1 MKRRLSD
8 WLLRLAAKFN
18 PKLKRLFAS
27 AGGTLERLE
36 SEVSLYRDRY
46 SMERREVLS
55 RISEIREAYAM
66 TGAGPMQTGGT
77 NVVESAR
84 SGVFK
89 EAIAELELALEDRGW
104 KREQALAATEF
115 SRYGI
120 QQIMLIARLYKIKN
134 PLVRRAIEISAL
146 YVWGRGYEISS
157 DDPDTN
163 DILEAVFQG
172 KENQPVLSITALM
185 AHEEATWTDGNI
197 FFVAC
202 TDEKTGEVI
211 WRTIDPTEIAEIVTD
226 PDDGAIPMLYHR
238 MWSRQVFNPQ
248 TGVTEWSPGD
258 EWYPA
263 IQYDPA
269 LLPPLVKNKKIRN
282 EPVYHFKVGGL
293 PKWHFGC
300 PIAYPLIDWAR
311 AIRRFLENWATI
323 TDALAYFAWNV
334 ETSGGAPAIAAL
346 KQTFATTLANDGTS
360 IETNP
365 TPTSG
370 GAWISGPGNKITP
383 MKTAG
388 MTTGPEECR
397 RLVLMLCA
405 GSGWPETFFG
415 DASTGSL
422 ATAQSLDRPTELKI
436 LAAQERWREVLQYLA
451 QYSIDRSVMAPQ
463 GRLHEARKAR
473 KPAKEPII
481 TVSFPAVLEHDIAK
495 MVSAIVE
502 AATLNGFEATGID
515 ERTAVGLLLAELGV
529 EDWQTVL
536 EAMYPMDQYEDVQD
550 RTELLAVNQDNA
562 LNAPPPPPPV
572 QPGSPGTEGQAGAAP
587 HPAGPRKPR
596 PKRVSAGE
604 SEKLDR
610 AVKALLKASEALKSR
625 RAA

>member
-1 MKRRLSD
+1 MNWFQKM
-8 WLLRLAAKFN
+8 LLRLAARFN

-36 SEVSLYRDRY
+36 TEVGLYRDRY

-66 TGAGPMQTGGT
+66 TGAGPMQAGGSKVT
-77 NVVESAR
+77 ESAR

-120 QQIMLIARLYKIKN
+120 QQIMLISRLYKVKN
-134 PLVRRAIEISAL
+134 PLIRRAIEISAL
-146 YVWGRGYEISS
+146 YVWGRGYEITS

-163 DILEAVFQG
+163 DILQACFQG
-172 KENQPVLSITALM
+172 KPNQPVLSITALM
-185 AHEEATWTDGNI
+185 QHEEATWTDGNI

-238 MWSRQVFNPQ
+238 MWSRQVFNPM

-334 ETSGGAPAIAAL
+334 ETVGGAPAIAAL
-346 KQTFATTLANDGTS
+346 KQTFATTLANDGTQ

-451 QYSIDRSVMAPQ
+451 QYTIDRSAMSP
-463 GRLHEARKAR
+463 GGKLHEARKAK
-473 KPAKEPII
+473 KPAKEPTI
-481 TVSFPAVLEHDIAK
+481 TVSFPAVLEHDISK

-550 RTELLAVNQDNA
+550 RTELLAIDRENA
-562 LNAPPPPPPV
+562 INAPPPPPPV
-572 QPGSPGTEGQAGAAP
+572 QPGSPGTEGPAGAAP
-587 HPAGPRKPR
+587 HPPGPRKPH
-596 PKRVSAGE
+596 PKRTGGTQEAA
-604 SEKLDR
+604 KLDR
-610 AVKALLKASEALKSR
+610 AVKALLKASEALRTR

>member
-8 WLLRLAAKFN
+8 WLLRLATKFN

-120 QQIMLIARLYKIKN
+120 QQIMLISRLYKIKN
-134 PLVRRAIEISAL
+134 PLIRRAIEISAL

-587 HPAGPRKPR
+587 HPAGPRKPH

>member
-66 TGAGPMQTGGT
+66 TGAGPMQTGGA
-77 NVVESAR
+77 NVAESAR

-134 PLVRRAIEISAL
+134 PLIRRAIEISAL

-587 HPAGPRKPR
+587 HPAGPRKPH

>member
-89 EAIAELELALEDRGW
+89 EAIAVLELALEDRGW

-134 PLVRRAIEISAL
+134 PLIRRAIEISAL

-451 QYSIDRSVMAPQ
+451 QYSIDRSVMAPK

-587 HPAGPRKPR
+587 HPAGPRKPH

>member
-1 MKRRLSD
+1 MNWLRRF
-8 WLLRLAAKFN
+8 LLRLAARFN
-18 PKLKRLFAS
+18 PNLGKLFHS

-36 SEVSLYRDRY
+36 NEVEIYRDRY

-55 RISEIREAYAM
+55 RIAEIREAYAM
-66 TGAGPMQTGGT
+66 TGSGPMQAGAA
-77 NVVESAR
+77 NVTESAR
-84 SGVFK
+84 NGVFR

-120 QQIMLIARLYKIKN
+120 QQIMLISRLYKIKN
-134 PLVRRAIEISAL
+134 PLIRRAIEISAL
-146 YVWGRGYEISS
+146 YVWGRGYQITS
-157 DDPDTN
+157 DDPDV
-163 DILEAVFQG
+163 DEILQATFQG
-172 KENQPVLSITALM
+172 EANAPVLSINALM
-185 AHEEATWTDGNI
+185 QHEEATWTDGNI

-238 MWSRQVFNPQ
+238 MWSRQAFNAQ
-248 TGVTEWSPGD
+248 TGATEWAPGD

-269 LLPPLVKNKKIRN
+269 LLPPLVKNKPLQKD
-282 EPVYHFKVGGL
+282 PVYHFKVGGL

-323 TDALAYFAWNV
+323 TDALAYFSWNV
-334 ETSGGAPAIAAL
+334 ETVGGAPAIAAL
-346 KQTFATTLANDGTS
+346 KQTFATTLANDGTQ

-370 GAWISGPGNKITP
+370 AAWISGPGNKLTP

-436 LAAQERWREVLQYLA
+436 LAAQERWREVLQYMAMYSLKRSGLA
-451 QYSIDRSVMAPQ
+451 PK
-463 GRLHEARKAR
+463 GKLKEASAK
-473 KPAKEPII
+473 KPKKPEEMTIK
-481 TVSFPAVLEHDIAK
+481 VSFPAVLEHDIGKQVA
-495 MVSAIVE
+495 AITE
-502 AATLNGFEATGID
+502 AMTLNGFEATGID
-515 ERTAVGLLLAELGV
+515 ERTGVGLLLAELGV

-536 EAMYPMDQYEDVQD
+536 EAMYPMDEYEDVID
-550 RTELLAVNQDNA
+550 RTELLAVNKENA
-562 LNAPPPPPPV
+562 LLAPPPPPPV
-572 QPGSPGTEGQAGAAP
+572 QPGSPGTEGPSGAAP
-587 HPAGPRKPR
+587 HPAAPRKPH
-596 PKRVSAGE
+596 PKRIAAGE
-604 SEKLDR
+604 AATLDR
-610 AVKALLKASEALKSR
+610 AVKALLKASEAL
-625 RAA
+625 RAKKAS

>member
-1 MKRRLSD
+1 MNWLKGV
-8 WLLRLAAKFN
+8 LLRLAAKFN
-18 PKLKRLFAS
+18 PQLARMLRE
-27 AGGTLERLE
+27 GGTLDRLTNE
-36 SEVSLYRDRY
+36 LALHR
-46 SMERREVLS
+46 ERRSSENREILS
-55 RISEIREAYAM
+55 RLDEVRQAQAM
-66 TGAGPMQTGGT
+66 SGAGPMLLEG
-77 NVVESAR
+77 AR
-84 SGVFK
+84 SSEKPGVFR

-104 KREQALAATEF
+104 KREQALSATEF

-134 PLVRRAIEISAL
+134 PLVRRAIEISGL
-146 YVWGRGYEISS
+146 YVWGRGYEVTS

-163 DILEAVFQG
+163 DVLKEVFYGQD
-172 KENQPVLSITALM
+172 NAPTFAISALIQ
-185 AHEEATWTDGNI
+185 HQEATWTDGNI
-197 FFVAC
+197 FFVAF
-202 TDEKTGEVI
+202 TDEKTGQVI

-226 PDDGAIPMLYHR
+226 PDDGAIEMLFHR
-238 MWSRQVFNPQ
+238 HWSRQVFNPL

-269 LLPPLVKNKKIRN
+269 KLPKLVKGKPLQASPI
-282 EPVYHFKVGGL
+282 YHCKVGGL

-300 PIAYPLIDWAR
+300 PKAYPLIDWAR

-323 TDALAYFAWNV
+323 TDALAFFAWNV
-334 ETSGGAPAIAAL
+334 ETVGGAPAIAAL
-346 KQTFATTLANDGTS
+346 KQTFATTLANDGTQ

-370 GAWISGPGNKITP
+370 AAWISGPGNKITP

-436 LAAQERWREVLQYLA
+436 LSEQECWKEWIGYMG
-451 QYSIDRSVMAPQ
+451 QYSVDRSSKAPK
-463 GRLHEARKAR
+463 GRLYEAAKKPGKKAE
-473 KPAKEPII
+473 KPTIK
-481 TVSFPAVLEHDIAK
+481 VSFPAVLEHDISK

-502 AATLNGFEATGID
+502 AATLNGFEPTGID
-515 ERTAVGLLLAELGV
+515 ERTAVGLLLSELGV
-529 EDWQTVL
+529 DDWQTVL
-536 EAMYPMDQYEDVQD
+536 EEMYPADEYEDVVN
-550 RTELLAVNQDNA
+550 RTDLLKVNQENA
-562 LNAPPPPPPV
+562 LNAPPPPPAPMPGA
-572 QPGSPGTEGQAGAAP
+572 PGSEGPAGAAP
-587 HPAGPRKPR
+587 HPPMARKPH
-596 PKRVSAGE
+596 PKRISAGE
-604 SEKLDR
+604 AASGARLER
-610 AVKALLKASEALKSR
+610 AVKALVKASEALRAK